1 MRDIC
6 RFLRIDI
13 QAPASFPISLI
24 RNTDETI
31 TLLAR
36 MARLVGRTHWRP
48 PRPDAP
54 TKAGV
59 TRWDKRFPAGPVRA
73 FDLIES
79 CFDESRVS

>member
-13 QAPASFPISLI
+13 QAPASLPISLI

-36 MARLVGRTHWRP
+36 MARLVGRTL
-48 PRPDAP
+48 ASS
-54 TKAGV
+54 
-59 TRWDKRFPAGPVRA
+59 RA
-73 FDLIES
+73 TAATGINA
-79 CFDESRVS
+79 RT

>member
-13 QAPASFPISLI
+13 QAPASLPISLI

-36 MARLVGRTHWRP
+36 MALLVGRTHGVQQGHGRDRHRYDMIR
-48 PRPDAP
+48 PRPQTAP
-54 TKAGV
+54 HWLH
-59 TRWDKRFPAGPVRA
+59 RP
-73 FDLIES
+73 
-79 CFDESRVS
+79 

>member
-13 QAPASFPISLI
+13 QAPASLPISLI

-36 MARLVGRTHWRP
+36 MARLVGRTHG
-48 PRPDAP
+48 AP
-54 TKAGV
+54 QNRTQ
-59 TRWDKRFPAGPVRA
+59 KRGCDPIG
-73 FDLIES
+73 
-79 CFDESRVS
+79 